1 MKSIL
6 ILFVSL
12 IILSSCSYKG
22 DITNKGASLD
32 AKENS
37 NEHNNIHPEDFDGI
51 FTTHPDSMSIEQKE
65 IQSKLLTLMKENVK
79 IKDGLIYSTATQ
91 EDFEIQNISE
101 SYYYLLQEG
110 LDDLNRAIQNDGLDA
125 QKIYDDMMKEFPL
138 N

>member
-79 IKDGLIYSTATQ
+79 IKDGLIYSTATK
-91 EDFEIQNISE
+91 DAFKTQNISE
-101 SYYYLLQEG
+101 SYYYLLQES

-125 QKIYDDMMKEFPL
+125 QKIYDYMMKEFPQ